1 MDKKTEKEME
11 VRRQIAGADMIYG
24 TQELKL
30 PKEFIAEN
38 KETREGPLIEKS
50 ILIIFL
56 LALAFVGAIAL
67 LVLYSQK

>member
-11 VRRQIAGADMIYG
+11 ARRQITGADMIYG

-30 PKEFIAEN
+30 PKEFISEN
-38 KETREGPLIEKS
+38 KETREGPLIEMP
-50 ILIIFL
+50 ILLIFL
-56 LALAFVGAIAL
+56 LALVFVGIIGL

>member
-1 MDKKTEKEME
+1 MEKRREKELE
-11 VRRQIAGADMIYG
+11 ARRQTEGADLIYG

-38 KETREGPLIEKS
+38 QEIREGPLIEMP
-50 ILIIFL
+50 ILFIFL
-56 LALAFVGAIAL
+56 LALVFVGIIAF